1 MNAKTRNQH
10 HRLQLLSAL
19 ILLPT
24 LLAWGQQH
32 GTGLIV
38 DDDIENKIPQKTRL
52 LTRSYTSLPK
62 SWSLTQYCPVAEDQ
76 GIYQTCVGWATAYAA
91 RTICEA
97 VKNGW
102 KNKDKNTAES
112 FSPLFVYGNIKQT
125 GTRECNIGT
134 TLEDAMK
141 LLKNTGVVKK
151 KSFDAMC
158 VDFVSK
164 SLQNEASRYK
174 IDDYFLLFG
183 PNHSYDDAV
192 SKTKKAIS
200 ENCPVVI
207 AFQTFDSFKYR
218 GFDCWNGDG
227 NGEFGY
233 HAMCVVGYDD
243 NKYGGAF
250 QLMNSWS
257 KEWGT
262 DGFAWVRY
270 NDYNKYCHG
279 AVELYLNPAKT
290 EKTTPQKETTTKPTT
305 VSKNQFAGSVSLRL
319 STGETLGVTLAT
331 SGGIKCYRVRESL
344 VSGTRYRIY
353 LGNRQPGYV
362 YVFSSDQQNNVA
374 VNFPADSHTSA
385 ALTYSSN
392 DIALP
397 SETSW
402 LELDDTRGTDYL
414 CVLYSKYS
422 VDVSSLL
429 NYLKTAK
436 GTFYQKVQSGF
447 SKYLC
452 PQGDIKYGSRNISFS
467 ATSTGAMVPVLIEF
481 KHI

>member
-1 MNAKTRNQH
+1 MNAKMRYQCR
-10 HRLQLLSAL
+10 RLQLLL
-19 ILLPT
+19 TFLLLPT

-38 DDDIENKIPQKTRL
+38 DNDIENKIPQKTRL

-62 SWSLTQYCPVAEDQ
+62 SWSLRQYCPVADDQ

-102 KNKDKNTAES
+102 KNADKNTAES
-112 FSPLFVYGNIKQT
+112 FSPLFVYGKIKQI
-125 GTRECNIGT
+125 GTKECNMGT
-134 TLEDAMK
+134 TLDDAMK
-141 LLKNTGVVKK
+141 LLKKTGVVKK
-151 KSFDAMC
+151 KSFDTMC
-158 VDFVSK
+158 VEYVSS

-183 PNHSYDDAV
+183 PNHSYEDAV

-207 AFQTFDSFKYR
+207 AFQSFNSFKSR
-218 GFDCWNGDG
+218 GFDCWNGDARG
-227 NGEFGY
+227 DFGY

-243 NKYGGAF
+243 SKYGGAF
-250 QLMNSWS
+250 QLMNSWG
-257 KEWGT
+257 KDWGT
-262 DGFAWVRY
+262 NGFVWVRY
-270 NDYNKYCHG
+270 NDYNKYTHD

-290 EKTTPQKETTTKPTT
+290 EKTTT

-319 STGETLGVTLAT
+319 STGETLGATLAAT
-331 SGGIKCYRVRESL
+331 SDGIKCYRVTESL

-353 LGNRQPGYV
+353 LGNQQPGYV

-374 VNFPADSHTSA
+374 VNFPADSHTTA

-397 SETSW
+397 GETSW
-402 LELDDTRGTDYL
+402 LELDNTRGTDYL

-422 VDVSSLL
+422 IDVSSLL
-429 NYLKTAK
+429 NHLKTAK

-447 SKYLC
+447 KKYLC
-452 PQGDIKYGSRNISFS
+452 PQGDIKYGSRNISFT

-481 KHI
+481 KHL

>member
-1 MNAKTRNQH
+1 MNAKNRNPH
-10 HRLQLLSAL
+10 HRLLL
-19 ILLPT
+19 LLTLLLLQT
-24 LLAWGQQH
+24 LLAWGQQR

-38 DDDIENKIPQKTRL
+38 DDDIENKIPKKTRL
-52 LTRSYTSLPK
+52 LTRSYTTLPK
-62 SWSLTQYCPVAEDQ
+62 SWSLRQYCPVADDQ

-102 KNKDKNTAES
+102 KNTDKNTAES
-112 FSPLFVYGNIKQT
+112 FSPLFVYGNIKHA
-125 GTRECNIGT
+125 GTQECNMGT
-134 TLEDAMK
+134 TLDSAMK

-151 KSFDAMC
+151 KSFDVMC
-158 VDFVSK
+158 VDFVSTG
-164 SLQNEASRYK
+164 LNDEAKKYK

-183 PNHSYDDAV
+183 PNHTYEDAV

-207 AFQTFDSFKYR
+207 SFQTFNSFKHK
-218 GFDCWNGDG
+218 GFDCWNGDAS
-227 NGEFGY
+227 GEYGY

-243 NKYGGAF
+243 SMYGGAF

-257 KEWGT
+257 KDWGT
-262 DGFAWVRY
+262 DGFAWIRY
-270 NDYNKYCHG
+270 NDYHKYVHD
-279 AVELYLNPAKT
+279 ATELYLNPATT
-290 EKTTPQKETTTKPTT
+290 EKTTT
-305 VSKNQFAGSVSLRL
+305 VSKNKFGGSVSLRL
-319 STGETLGVTLAT
+319 STGETLGAKLAT
-331 SGGIKCYRVRESL
+331 SGGIKCYRVTESL

-353 LGNRQPGYV
+353 LGNQQPGYV

-374 VNFPADSHTSA
+374 INFPTDSLTTA

-397 SETSW
+397 GETSW

-414 CVLYSKYS
+414 CILYSKYS

-436 GTFYQKVQSGF
+436 GSFYQKVKSGF
-447 SKYLC
+447 KKYLC
-452 PQGDIKYGSRNISFS
+452 PQGDIKYGSGNISFS
-467 ATSTGAMVPVLIEF
+467 ATSTKAIVPVFIEF
-481 KHI
+481 KHL

>member
-1 MNAKTRNQH
+1 MNAKTWNPH
-10 HRLQLLSAL
+10 HRLLLLSAL
-19 ILLPT
+19 FLLPT
-24 LLAWGQQH
+24 LFAWGQQR

-38 DDDIENKIPQKTRL
+38 DDNIENKIPQKTRL

-62 SWSLTQYCPVAEDQ
+62 SWSLRQYCPVADNQ

-102 KNKDKNTAES
+102 KNTAKNTAES

-125 GTRECNIGT
+125 GTKECNLGT
-134 TLEDAMK
+134 TLESAME

-158 VDFVSK
+158 VDFVSTG
-164 SLQNEASRYK
+164 LRDEAKQYR

-183 PNHSYDDAV
+183 SNHSYEDAV
-192 SKTKKAIS
+192 NKTKKAIS
-200 ENCPVVI
+200 ENCPVVV
-207 AFQTFDSFKYR
+207 AFQTFNSFKFR
-218 GFDCWNGDG
+218 GFDCWNG
-227 NGEFGY
+227 NASGEFSY

-250 QLMNSWS
+250 QLMNSWGTD
-257 KEWGT
+257 WGT

-270 NDYNKYCHG
+270 SDYNKYTHD
-279 AVELYLNPAKT
+279 AVELYLNPA
-290 EKTTPQKETTTKPTT
+290 TTAKPTT
-305 VSKNQFAGSVSLRL
+305 VSKNQFAGNVSLRL
-319 STGETLGVTLAT
+319 STGETLRATLT
-331 SGGIKCYRVRESL
+331 TTDGIKCYRVSESL

-353 LGNRQPGYV
+353 LGNQQPGYV

-374 VNFPADSHTSA
+374 VNFPADSHTTA

-392 DIALP
+392 NIALP
-397 SETSW
+397 GETSW

-414 CVLYSKYS
+414 CILYSKYS
-422 VDVSSLL
+422 IDVNSLL
-429 NYLKTAK
+429 NHMRTAK

-447 SKYLC
+447 RKYLC
-452 PQGDIKYGSRNISFS
+452 PQGDIKYGSKSISFS
-467 ATSTGAMVPVLIEF
+467 ATSTGAMIPVLIEF
-481 KHI
+481 KHL

>member
-1 MNAKTRNQH
+1 MNAQTRNPH
-10 HRLQLLSAL
+10 HRLQLLST
-19 ILLPT
+19 LLLMHT
-24 LLAWGQQH
+24 LLAWGQQ

-38 DDDIENKIPQKTRL
+38 ENDIEDKIPQKTRL

-62 SWSLTQYCPVAEDQ
+62 SWSLRQYCPKVGDQ

-102 KNKDKNTAES
+102 KNTDKITAES
-112 FSPLFVYGNIKQT
+112 FSPLFVYGNIKQAAT
-125 GTRECNIGT
+125 KDCNMGT
-134 TLEDAMK
+134 TLDNAMK

-158 VDFVSK
+158 VDFVNTR
-164 SLQNEASRYK
+164 LNDEAGHYK

-183 PNHSYDDAV
+183 PNHSYEDAV

-207 AFQTFDSFKYR
+207 AFQTFNSFKYK
-218 GFDCWNGDG
+218 GFDCWNGDATG
-227 NGEFGY
+227 NYGY

-243 NKYGGAF
+243 NMYGGAF

-257 KEWGT
+257 KDWGT
-262 DGFAWVRY
+262 DGFIWIRY
-270 NDYNKYCHG
+270 NDYSKYSHD
-279 AVELYLNPAKT
+279 AIELYMNPAT
-290 EKTTPQKETTTKPTT
+290 KEEPTT
-305 VSKNQFAGSVSLRL
+305 VSKNHFAGNVSLRL
-319 STGETLGVTLAT
+319 STGETLGATLAT
-331 SGGIKCYRVRESL
+331 SGGIKCYRVKEGL

-353 LGNRQPGYV
+353 LGNQQPGYV

-374 VNFPADSHTSA
+374 VNFPSDSHTTA

-397 SETSW
+397 GEESW

-414 CVLYSKYS
+414 CILYSKYS

-429 NYLKTAK
+429 NHLKTAK

-447 SKYLC
+447 KKYLC
-452 PQGDIKYGSRNISFS
+452 PQKEIQYGSRNISFS
-467 ATSTGAMVPVLIEF
+467 ATSTGAIVPVFIEF
-481 KHI
+481 KHL